1 MYIAQVI
8 QLLAASFDFN
18 NNDNNYNNNKHCTLL
33 LHPTKLCYQN
43 NTTSSFKSWCYTKTP
58 NFLVRTILPDYTS

>member
-18 NNDNNYNNNKHCTLL
+18 NNDNNNNKHCTPL

-43 NTTSSFKSWCYTKTP
+43 TTTSSFKS
-58 NFLVRTILPDYTS
+58 